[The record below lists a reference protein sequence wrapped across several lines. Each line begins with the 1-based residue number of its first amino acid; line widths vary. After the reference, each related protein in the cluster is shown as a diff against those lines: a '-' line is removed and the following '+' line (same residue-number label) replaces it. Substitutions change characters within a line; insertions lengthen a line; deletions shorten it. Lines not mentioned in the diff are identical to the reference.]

1 MILQGGEGKKQ
12 PSIQLEEICIF
23 FCHLHIRVL
32 LIPIS
37 LLRSHPVGPFFLTFV
52 VASACSSPHR
62 IESFSFSYLLFFAQ
76 RRDVTPAIISPF
88 FFVSTSSFSTTTT
101 TTTNL
106 WEQFNLLLKPP
117 LRFTWTS
124 FVPSDFFSNFR
135 WAIFFF
141 FFFRKTTTN
150 NILRVTHSVIYVVHV
165 MLDLPHHIHS
175 QHFYFPPFPFFRFRR
190 RKKKNLTG
198 AVLRTRPEALP
209 SPISWHLLRWPP
221 SFRKDLVSS
230 SSCFST
236 GATRFIT
243 QVFSFPKFGFW
254 AHQSAN
260 SNCSLTFLYCHG
272 G

>member
-1 MILQGGEGKKQ
+1 MVRCPKG
-12 PSIQLEEICIF
+12 ICILFFPSFFHAGYEKRGVKEKEEEGAIFTALRRRRRRRHRESNRDQANCHNDLTGRRRKKTTKHSAGRDLHFF

-135 WAIFFF
+135 
-141 FFFRKTTTN
+141 
-150 NILRVTHSVIYVVHV
+150 
-165 MLDLPHHIHS
+165 
-175 QHFYFPPFPFFRFRR
+175 
-190 RKKKNLTG
+190 
-198 AVLRTRPEALP
+198 
-209 SPISWHLLRWPP
+209 
-221 SFRKDLVSS
+221 
-230 SSCFST
+230 
-236 GATRFIT
+236 
-243 QVFSFPKFGFW
+243 
-254 AHQSAN
+254 
-260 SNCSLTFLYCHG
+260 
-272 G
+272 